1 MIIAAFQKPYNA
13 IFSMQCI
20 ITSVYMYIYVDC
32 GVFLLLLFLT
42 SLCPTAAGF
51 EFYGILVT
59 ATKSSSYVTMSLGE
73 NMTNLRAKSDIGTL
87 L

>member
-1 MIIAAFQKPYNA
+1 VIIAAFQKPYIA

-20 ITSVYMYIYVDC
+20 ITSVYMSVDC
-32 GVFLLLLFLT
+32 GVLLLLFLT

-59 ATKSSSYVTMSLGE
+59 ATKSSSYVTMSLSE